1 MYTIQELSKFFAY
14 QIASIQQP
22 GHRIEHLLIDSRKL
36 LYPRTSLFFAFLGK
50 QTDGHLFISSMYE
63 EGVRS
68 FVIEDPDFDYSS
80 FPDANFFVVKSAL
93 ESIQSIGKTHRTQFD
108 LPVIALTGS
117 NGKTIIK
124 EWINQLLENDKNI
137 VRSPGSYNSQIGVPL
152 SVWRIDKEADLA
164 LIEVGISKK
173 GEMSPLQKIV
183 SPTIGIFTNLGDAH
197 SVGFSSKEEK
207 LADKLLLFK
216 SAEKIICERDEEFVW
231 SAIKKTY
238 PDRDIIDW
246 SMTDPRATLFI
257 SAVEKENKTSH
268 IHYRWA
274 SQNHSFSIPFK
285 DPVSIRMAIFAV
297 LTALVTGTDPMSIG
311 EKTTHLSTVPMRL
324 EVKDGSNN
332 CLLINDSYNADLS
345 SFTQALHFLT
355 LQDRIRKR
363 VLILSDFYQIEQ
375 TTEKLNRKL
384 AELIEKH
391 HFSRLVLVG
400 HQVHSVKDYLSES
413 MEIHHFRDTET
424 LLEKLDD
431 LQFKDEVILMKGARR
446 FAFEKIFT
454 KLTHRYHSTTLEIN
468 LDSMAQNL
476 LLYELKMNPGTKKM
490 VIIKASGYGAGSVKI
505 AGHLEKYGV
514 DYFGVAFMDEGIELR
529 QGGIVK
535 PIMVFNSDLA
545 YLDEM
550 IRYKLEPVIH
560 SFAFL
565 ERLLA
570 DCPPGLGVHL
580 KLDTGLNRLGFQQE
594 EMDRLCRILSHQRQF
609 KVLSV
614 YTHLSATPTRK
625 YDDFTHL
632 QAKRYME
639 MYPKIAEAL
648 RYRPLRHILNSA
660 GVINF
665 PEYQFD
671 MVRVGSG
678 LHGVDTSYRIHTSLH
693 VVHTLKARINLIKK
707 VKAGDS
713 IGYERMG
720 IEDHPRR
727 IAIIP
732 IGYADGLV
740 RKAGNKNYHVWI
752 NGAKAPIVGHVNMD
766 MSFIDITGLP
776 NVELGDEV
784 EVFGPNIPIQ
794 NLAKAGDTI
803 FYEIL
808 TRISPRVKRVYIE
821 T

>member
-1 MYTIQELSKFFAY
+1 MYTIQTICSFFDHLETRLPD
-14 QIASIQQP
+14 P
-22 GHRIEHLLIDSRKL
+22 GHVIEHLLIDSRKL
-36 LYPRTSLFFAFLGK
+36 LFPGNSLFFAFQGK
-50 QTDGHLFISSMYE
+50 QTDGHLFIDPLYR

-68 FVIEDPDFDYSS
+68 FIIEDPS
-80 FPDANFFVVKSAL
+80 FNTGAHPDANFILVKSCLRA
-93 ESIQSIGKTHRTQFD
+93 IQSIGKYHRKQFSV
-108 LPVIALTGS
+108 PVIGLTGS

-124 EWINQLLENDKNI
+124 EWINQLLETDRNI

-152 SVWRIDKEADLA
+152 SVWKIDESTDLA
-164 LIEVGISKK
+164 LIEAGISKK
-173 GEMSPLQKIV
+173 GEMENLKDIV
-183 SPTIGIFTNLGDAH
+183 SPTIGLFTNLGDAH

-207 LADKLLLFK
+207 LADKLLLFE
-216 SAEKIICERDEEFVW
+216 SAKKIICDRDEIPVW
-231 SAIKKTY
+231 NAIREKY
-238 PDRDIIDW
+238 PDREIIGW
-246 SMTDPRATLFI
+246 SMTDPEANLYI
-257 SAVEKENKTSH
+257 SSVEKENKTSH
-268 IHYRWA
+268 IHYQWA
-274 SQNHSFSIPFK
+274 GQHQTFTIPFK

-297 LTALVTGTDPMSIG
+297 LTALVAGTDPGSIG

-332 CLLINDSYNADLS
+332 CLLINDSYNADLT

-363 VLILSDFYQIEQ
+363 VLILSDFYQVEQ

-391 HFSRLVLVG
+391 HFARLILVG
-400 HQVHSVKDYLSES
+400 QQVQGVQQYLPKTIET
-413 MEIHHFRDTET
+413 HHFRDTDA
-424 LLEKLDD
+424 LLEKLDALD
-431 LQFKDEVILMKGARR
+431 FRDEVILMKGARR
-446 FAFEKIFT
+446 FAFEKIFI
-454 KLTHRYHSTTLEIN
+454 KLAHRYHSTTLEIN

-490 VIIKASGYGAGSVKI
+490 VVIKASGYGAGSVKI

-529 QGGIVK
+529 QGGITK
-535 PIMVFNSDLA
+535 PILVFNSDLA
-545 YLDEM
+545 YLEEM
-550 IRYKLEPVIH
+550 VRYKLEPVIH

-565 ERLLA
+565 DRLLA

-594 EMDRLCRILSHQRQF
+594 ELDRLCRILRHQRQF

-625 YDDFTHL
+625 YDDFTHM

-648 RYRPLRHILNSA
+648 GYRPLRHILNSA

-678 LHGVDTSYRIHTSLH
+678 LHGVDTSYQIHTSLH
-693 VVHTLKARINLIKK
+693 VVHTLKARINLIKN
-707 VKAGDS
+707 VKAGES

-740 RKAGNKNYHVWI
+740 RKAGNKNYQVWI

-784 EVFGPNIPIQ
+784 EIFGPNIPIQ
-794 NLAKAGDTI
+794 LLAKAGDTI